1 MSHCSCHDK
10 PQHSLLPAA
19 YRILSITRH
28 TPLEWNFRVAVDFPA
43 HWGQFVEVS
52 LPRVGEAPISVS
64 DYGDGW
70 IDLLIRNVGKV
81 TSALFTLK
89 EGDNVWLRGC
99 YGNGYPVDTLRHKP
113 LLVVAG
119 GTGVAPVKG
128 LMRYFVENPQE
139 IGQLDMILGYKNRDC
154 VLYKEEM
161 ATWRGKHNLVLTL
174 DEGEADDRYQIGRVT
189 DRLAD
194 MTLSDI
200 DTMQAIVVGPP
211 IMITFTV
218 KMLLQKRAQA
228 GANLGGLR
236 TPDGLLRREV
246 RPLPYGRS
254 VCLHRRSDI

>member
-99 YGNGYPVDTLRHKP
+99 YGNGYPVDTLRHKT
-113 LLVVAG
+113 LTGCRRRHGRRAG
-119 GTGVAPVKG
+119 
-128 LMRYFVENPQE
+128 E
-139 IGQLDMILGYKNRDC
+139 
-154 VLYKEEM
+154 
-161 ATWRGKHNLVLTL
+161 
-174 DEGEADDRYQIGRVT
+174 
-189 DRLAD
+189 RLNA
-194 MTLSDI
+194 L
-200 DTMQAIVVGPP
+200 
-211 IMITFTV
+211 F
-218 KMLLQKRAQA
+218 R
-228 GANLGGLR
+228 
-236 TPDGLLRREV
+236 
-246 RPLPYGRS
+246 
-254 VCLHRRSDI
+254 

>member
-113 LLVVAG
+113 TAG
-119 GTGVAPVKG
+119 
-128 LMRYFVENPQE
+128 
-139 IGQLDMILGYKNRDC
+139 
-154 VLYKEEM
+154 
-161 ATWRGKHNLVLTL
+161 
-174 DEGEADDRYQIGRVT
+174 
-189 DRLAD
+189 
-194 MTLSDI
+194 
-200 DTMQAIVVGPP
+200 
-211 IMITFTV
+211 
-218 KMLLQKRAQA
+218 
-228 GANLGGLR
+228 
-236 TPDGLLRREV
+236 
-246 RPLPYGRS
+246 
-254 VCLHRRSDI
+254 

>member
-89 EGDNVWLRGC
+89 KATTCGYAAAMAMAIRSIRCAINPYWL
-99 YGNGYPVDTLRHKP
+99 
-113 LLVVAG
+113 
-119 GTGVAPVKG
+119 
-128 LMRYFVENPQE
+128 
-139 IGQLDMILGYKNRDC
+139 
-154 VLYKEEM
+154 
-161 ATWRGKHNLVLTL
+161 
-174 DEGEADDRYQIGRVT
+174 
-189 DRLAD
+189 
-194 MTLSDI
+194 S
-200 DTMQAIVVGPP
+200 QAA
-211 IMITFTV
+211 
-218 KMLLQKRAQA
+218 RAS
-228 GANLGGLR
+228 
-236 TPDGLLRREV
+236 RR
-246 RPLPYGRS
+246 
-254 VCLHRRSDI
+254 

>member
-1 MSHCSCHDK
+1 MWR
-10 PQHSLLPAA
+10 L
-19 YRILSITRH
+19 I
-28 TPLEWNFRVAVDFPA
+28 FPRTG
-43 HWGQFVEVS
+43 GQFVEIS

-81 TSALFTLK
+81 TGALFTLK

-139 IGQLDMILGYKNRDC
+139 IGQLDMILGYKNHDG

-161 ATWRGKHNLVLTL
+161 AAWHGKHNLVLTL
-174 DEGEADDRYQIGRVT
+174 DEGEADDRFQIGRVT
-189 DRLAD
+189 DRLAE
-194 MTLSDI
+194 MALSDI
-200 DTMQAIVVGPP
+200 DTMQAIVVGP
-211 IMITFTV
+211 TDNDRLYRKNV
-218 KMLLQKRAQA
+218 AAKRAETRSTSGWTTNA
-228 GANLGGLR
+228 GWPAPSGSAATAVMGEVYVLY
-236 TPDGLLRREV
+236 RR
-246 RPLPYGRS
+246 P
-254 VCLHRRSDI
+254 CI

>member
-189 DRLAD
+189 DR
-194 MTLSDI
+194 
-200 DTMQAIVVGPP
+200 
-211 IMITFTV
+211 
-218 KMLLQKRAQA
+218 
-228 GANLGGLR
+228 
-236 TPDGLLRREV
+236 
-246 RPLPYGRS
+246 
-254 VCLHRRSDI
+254 